1 MNIIFTV
8 LFAFPIGWFV
18 KQRGLA
24 VVGFLA
30 ADAILFTFQTLGVLL
45 DWLGPTQGM
54 SGTAFGPKPTGI
66 PAPYSNSELTGYGLV
81 NLVVIVVGVGLVVLG
96 THVAGRRS
104 ARRMVTTVA

>member
-8 LFAFPIGWFV
+8 LFAFPVGFLV
-18 KQRGLA
+18 RRRGLA

-54 SGTAFGPKPTGI
+54 SGEAFGPKPSGF
-66 PAPYSNSELTGYGLV
+66 PVEYSNGELTAYGLV

-96 THVAGRRS
+96 SRLAGRRA
-104 ARRMVTTVA
+104 ARRTATAVA